1 MERSCS
7 IVKFTYKHKDKSGL
21 VSILSTTRLALFFVD
36 MQMSSITR
44 FAAFACDRSVKGV
57 LSTILQPAIL
67 CYSLRLLNATG
78 VPTHHFAGTIVGDSR
93 GLR

>member
-1 MERSCS
+1 
-7 IVKFTYKHKDKSGL
+7 
-21 VSILSTTRLALFFVD
+21 
-36 MQMSSITR
+36 MSSITR